1 MRRCVLL
8 SILVAAVACSHDTGS
23 NSGFGDGGGG
33 EAGGDQTETDG
44 PAASGPG
51 GGSVDSAD
59 AGSSSTQGGGSS
71 GDPEASEATSVSP
84 TSASDST
91 TGGDSATATDS
102 TTTEADESSGAGS
115 SSTGGDTADTMAS
128 DTAADGMDAC
138 GFPLDGPWLEIEYWQ
153 AGVPATSPDWD
164 YSMTAG
170 WGEAQWATQGESWPE
185 VWDLYQNIDV
195 DNDPIGVVATVGSS
209 GTWQLMLGFQDLVA
223 YDYASVCVEGRSV
236 SATASVQYDVYNPLN
251 DCGGSSTMAHDWN
264 MHAEGVDLGQCFVP
278 GGGVQAVRIDTTGG
292 SSSLG
297 IKRVR
302 VILHGATY

>member
-1 MRRCVLL
+1 MRGCVLVT
-8 SILVAAVACSHDTGS
+8 ILGVLAACSPGPGS
-23 NSGFGDGGGG
+23 NSGFGAGDGGDV
-33 EAGGDQTETDG
+33 GGDQSDTEHAD
-44 PAASGPG
+44 ASGPTG
-51 GGSVDSAD
+51 DSAPGDEGASTSGNDSSTSAGESND
-59 AGSSSTQGGGSS
+59 ANGSLTSGPAESTTGGPGETDPATSSGSRGESSSDGEGSGSS
-71 GDPEASEATSVSP
+71 GD
-84 TSASDST
+84 DT
-91 TGGDSATATDS
+91 TG
-102 TTTEADESSGAGS
+102 
-115 SSTGGDTADTMAS
+115 AS

-153 AGVPATSPDWD
+153 AGVPATSPGWD
-164 YSMTAG
+164 FSMTAG

-185 VWDLYQNIDV
+185 VWDIYQNIDV
-195 DNDPIGVVATVGSS
+195 GNDPIGVVATVGGS
-209 GTWQLMLGFQDLVA
+209 GRWQLMLGFQDLVA

-292 SSSLG
+292 SGALG